1 MSERETCLIKIP
13 SRISADTRIA
23 RSRLSLSLLLSDR
36 PPRDG
41 VGNLPLAVVV
51 RSCCVVFSLLLIA
64 GEREREREEE
74 RLGNVITDNKCN
86 WADRR
91 RRREEKRIV

>member
-1 MSERETCLIKIP
+1 MATSVMRRETEERIQAGEGASERETCLIKIP

-23 RSRLSLSLLLSDR
+23 RSRLSLSLSVSDR

-41 VGNLPLAVVV
+41 VGNLPLVVVV

-64 GEREREREEE
+64 GERERERGGEI
-74 RLGNVITDNKCN
+74 G
-86 WADRR
+86 
-91 RRREEKRIV
+91 KRDYG